1 LNVASPMQSTMHI
14 YEVRPRKDRRGFDL
28 ISDALPFGR
37 LWYDGPNAVTNAT
50 GYAMHDS
57 RSADAVIRVYD
68 DAGNVIETHEHKGDF
83 QKSRVLLASLSHFPL
98 HRITLVVHHNRRRS
112 SFPARIGKETFQI
125 SCSKLSDGIAQ
136 GGSTRPRR
144 GPSLSSTR
152 HQRVT
157 AAMLVL
163 LCENDLR

>member
-1 LNVASPMQSTMHI
+1 MTSSQHV
-14 YEVRPRKDRRGFDL
+14 YEVHPRKDHRGIDL

-37 LWYDGPNAVTNAT
+37 LWYDTPDHAI
-50 GYAMHDS
+50 GYATHYS
-57 RSADAVIRVYD
+57 RSADAVICVYD